1 LIRAKIQKPLNSHL
15 PISPLGYQNKTS
27 GRVGVSVT
35 NIKLL
40 GLLAIVLII
49 SSCTSLVV
57 ASTFTLTNNE
67 NPAYTPLQGTFP
79 FPFSTPTPTPSPTPE
94 PTVTPIPTP
103 KPEPTAKPALEI
115 YCISTAA
122 ASSLKV
128 DVTGTLTYNKTA
140 IPSAA
145 VYVGYSADGGNKW
158 ENFSLVQTRADGG
171 FETVWTPNATGN
183 YLVSAS
189 WVGNDSLYWM
199 NATVNLAT
207 MPDSAGNEF
216 SVVSNTTVSN
226 FNYNSATQE
235 LSFNTNG
242 NSSTT
247 GYAQVCIPKTL
258 VSDIQMVTLN
268 IDGKPVTFTS
278 ESQSDVWVISC
289 VYTQSEHAFTVKL
302 PLMQTLSPAATPWI
316 AIVVVIAVLIALAA
330 IGVVI
335 RRRRRTAATVAS
347 ILKQNHPV
355 N

>member
-128 DVTGTLTYNKTA
+128 EVTGTLTYNKTSIPGEA
-140 IPSAA
+140 I
-145 VYVGYSADGGNKW
+145 YVGYSADGGNKW

-189 WVGNDSLYWM
+189 WVGNDSLHWM

-316 AIVVVIAVLIALAA
+316 AIVVVIAILIALAA